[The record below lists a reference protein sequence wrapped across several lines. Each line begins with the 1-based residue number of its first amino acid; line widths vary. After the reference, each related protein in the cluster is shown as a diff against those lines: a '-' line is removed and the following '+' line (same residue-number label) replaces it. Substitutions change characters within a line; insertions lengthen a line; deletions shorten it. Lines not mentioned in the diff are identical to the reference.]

1 MGRPLSDLDEAERYR
16 SFDDLQL
23 AMPSVWESMRLGF
36 DDESVVV
43 VPSISIERTTPGSGT
58 VMQALEERALFLLLL
73 LRQPRLRMIYVTS
86 QPVSESI
93 VEYYLG
99 LLPGVIPSHAR
110 ARLTLVPVGDASP
123 VPLSSKL
130 LARPRL
136 LREIRSLIPNP
147 ARSHLIPYNTTPL
160 ERDVALSLGIPM
172 YGADPRLADLGS
184 KTGCRRMFEE
194 LGVPCPVGAE
204 DLHTVDD
211 IVAGVQSMRARRPSL
226 SQAIVKL
233 NEGVSGAGNAMV
245 DLDGLPAP
253 GSSNEA
259 AAITERVLAMQPE
272 AETLAVDVYLAAF
285 EKHGGIVEERIT
297 GVALTS
303 PSVQM
308 RALPDGTVELLSTH
322 DQLLGG
328 ASGQKYLGC
337 VFPANPDYAAAIA
350 EPAMVIGRHL
360 AELGVLGRFAVDF
373 VVVQDESG
381 AWTPYAIELNLRKGG
396 TTHPFLTL
404 QFLTDGSYDG
414 ERGVFL
420 TPSGSP
426 KYLVATDHLEDERL
440 KALTVSGPLRHR
452 RAPRAALRPVAPYRS
467 GVPHDQLPHRV
478 RSRRPDRGR
487 RHPRGCMAHL
497 PRGAVRAPP
506 GGGAGT
512 RGRSRRRLNL
522 CLATDDPVWYVAYGS
537 NMSRRV
543 SAATSP
549 VDGHGAPAVPTW
561 DVVTSRH
568 PAETSGSIWPVAS
581 RLRANPLSGVGAWP
595 SMTLTS
601 MASWRR
607 GHTC

>member
-1 MGRPLSDLDEAERYR
+1 MKQLSQLDEEQRYIV
-16 SFDDLQL
+16 FDDLQR
-23 AMPSVWESMRLGF
+23 AMPTVWASMQHGHH
-36 DDESVVV
+36 DESVVV
-43 VPSISIERTTPGSGT
+43 VPSISIDGPTPKSGT
-58 VMQALEERALFLLLL
+58 VMQAMEERALFLLLL

-86 QPVSESI
+86 QPISESI

-99 LLPGVIPSHAR
+99 LLPGVIPRHAR
-110 ARLTLVPVGDASP
+110 ARLTLVAVGDAAPGS
-123 VPLSSKL
+123 LSSKL

-194 LGVPCPVGAE
+194 LGVQCPVGAE

-226 SQAIVKL
+226 TEAIVKL
-233 NEGVSGAGNAMV
+233 NEGVSGSGNALV
-245 DLDGLPAP
+245 DLHGLAAP
-253 GSSNEA
+253 GSADEA
-259 AAITERVLAMQPE
+259 AAIAERILGMQLE
-272 AETLAVDVYLAAF
+272 AENLATDVYLAAF
-285 EKHGGIVEERIT
+285 EAHGGIVEERIT
-297 GVALTS
+297 GTALES

-337 VFPANPDYAAAIA
+337 VFPADPGYAALIA

-360 AELGVLGRFAVDF
+360 AKLGTLGRFAVDF

-414 ERGVFL
+414 ARGVFL
-420 TPSGSP
+420 TPTGSS
-426 KYLVATDHLEDERL
+426 KFLVATDHLEDERL
-440 KALTVSGPLRHR
+440 RALTVTDLFDIVVNRGLHF
-452 RAPRAALRPVAPYRS
+452 
-467 GVPHDQLPHRV
+467 DQ
-478 RSRRPDRGR
+478 SRRTGVVFHMLSCLTESGR
-487 RHPRGCMAHL
+487 VGL
-497 PRGAVRAPP
+497 TAVGDSPEHAQQIYDE
-506 GGGAGT
+506 AQ
-512 RGRSRRRLNL
+512 SVLL
-522 CLATDDPVWYVAYGS
+522 EEAEQALVEGS
-537 NMSRRV
+537 V
-543 SAATSP
+543 I
-549 VDGHGAPAVPTW
+549 G
-561 DVVTSRH
+561 
-568 PAETSGSIWPVAS
+568 
-581 RLRANPLSGVGAWP
+581 
-595 SMTLTS
+595 
-601 MASWRR
+601 
-607 GHTC
+607 